1 METDINKIIFSRTN
15 PSKKLEIIQNLK
27 GSELWA
33 INKTTIARI
42 IKEVGTKRY
51 KSRDKELRISRNHR
65 VGNNWNSEL
74 EAIGTYKKKIYVNL
88 YVQYGDCDTDT
99 TETVDYDKFFCRGK
113 YEGVIKGI
121 DYHFNPKYYYYT
133 YNEEDKAKC
142 IRSLLLDYVYCKYST
157 KLKEDAV

>member
-15 PSKKLEIIQNLK
+15 PSKKLEIIQKLK

-51 KSRDKELRISRNHR
+51 KSRDKELRISRDRR
-65 VGNNWNSEL
+65 VGNNWNSDF
-74 EAIGTYKKKIYVNL
+74 EAIGTYKKKIFVLL

-121 DYHFNPKYYYYT
+121 DYHCNPKYYYYT

>member
-15 PSKKLEIIQNLK
+15 PSNKLEIIRNLK

-33 INKTTIARI
+33 INKATIARI
-42 IKEVGTKRY
+42 IKEVGINRY
-51 KSRDKELRISRNHR
+51 KSRDKELRISRDRR
-65 VGNNWNSEL
+65 VGNNWNSDF
-74 EAIGTYKKKIYVNL
+74 EAIGTYKKKIFVLL

-121 DYHFNPKYYYYT
+121 DYHCNPKYYYYT

-142 IRSLLLDYVYCKYST
+142 IRSILLDYVYTKYST
-157 KLKEDAV
+157 KLKNAV

>member
-15 PSKKLEIIQNLK
+15 PSNKLEIIRNLK

-33 INKTTIARI
+33 INKATIARI
-42 IKEVGTKRY
+42 IKEVGINRD
-51 KSRDKELRISRNHR
+51 KSRDKELRISRDRR
-65 VGNNWNSEL
+65 VGNNWNSDF
-74 EAIGTYKKKIYVNL
+74 EAIGTYKKKIYVFL

-121 DYHFNPKYYYYT
+121 DYHCNPKYYYYT

-142 IRSLLLDYVYCKYST
+142 IRSILLDYVYTKYST
-157 KLKEDAV
+157 KLKNAV